1 MSYLKVELTRVARII
16 LDRANVQ
23 KGENLLIISETAS
36 DHEVVDA
43 VFGVAYE
50 MDVIPTLVVI
60 PTRGVWMVEP
70 PDILASAMKA
80 ADVAISLITFES
92 FDCYTKAYLEMLQG
106 GTRVLGFPG
115 ATANNAIKW
124 LLHCD
129 FKKTDKLCEILTNL
143 FSNARVIKVR
153 SPGGTQISAHLDNK
167 RPVANDPGKVEKPG
181 DENYLPPAC
190 VNVAPLEDSWEG
202 VAVFDAVVSPPVGLV
217 KDPVTVEVEKG
228 KIKKISGKEEAR
240 HFEDWLNSF
249 EDENM
254 FRPCHVG
261 AGVNPDFRKFEGHK
275 FIDERISGA
284 VIIGFGTNDLPC
296 FGGTIRAKSHTD
308 GLMRDASIYLDEK
321 PILLDGKFVH
331 PEFQKI

>member
-1 MSYLKVELTRVARII
+1 MNYLKVELTRVARII

-36 DHEVVDA
+36 EHEVVDA
-43 VFGVAYE
+43 VFGVAYD
-50 MDVIPTLVVI
+50 MDVIPALVVI
-60 PTRGVWMVEP
+60 PTRGVQMVEP
-70 PDILASAMKA
+70 PDILAAAMMA
-80 ADVAISLITFES
+80 ADIAITLIPFES
-92 FDCYTKAYLEMLQG
+92 LDCYTKTFRDMLRG
-106 GTRVLGFPG
+106 GTRVLGFQG
-115 ATANNAIKW
+115 ATVNNAIKW

-129 FKKTDKLCEILTNL
+129 FRKTDKRCEILTNL

-153 SPGGTQISAHLDNK
+153 SPGGTQISAHLGK

-181 DENYLPPAC
+181 DENYLPAAC
-190 VNVAPLEDSWEG
+190 VNIAPLEDSWEG
-202 VAVFDAVVSPPVGLV
+202 IAVFDALVSPPVGLV
-217 KDPVTVEVEKG
+217 KNPVTVEVEKG
-228 KIKKISGKEEAR
+228 RITKISGKEEAR

-261 AGVNPDFRKFEGHK
+261 SGVNPDFKEFTGHK
-275 FIDERISGA
+275 LTDERISGA

-296 FGGTIRAKSHTD
+296 FGGTIRAKAHTD
-308 GLMRDASIYLDEK
+308 GLMRDASIYLDDE

-331 PEFQKI
+331 PEFQEI